1 MMYNVKIGGVKK
13 TEEKEATGGFMDI
26 RLSVTQ
32 NQILSQKMIQ
42 SMEIL
47 QMNSQEL
54 NEYIKEIA
62 MENPVVDIEEK
73 YETPDA
79 AGDLMKKLEWLDS
92 IDERNRIYYRQ
103 EHGDSSEDKGLM
115 DYNEN
120 VGEELS
126 EYVLHQL
133 LTMELS
139 DLQYDI
145 IEYMVYSLDSKGYME
160 ENLEDIAVRFHTDV
174 DFVEDQLKLLQGLD
188 PAGVCARDIKECLLL
203 QLDREAE
210 TDKIAITIVEKYLE
224 LLGKNQLHIISKKM
238 KLPMEDIIEACD
250 HIKDLNPKPSRGFDA
265 RSRLKYITPD
275 VTVVKLSG
283 YYEILLNEYV
293 YPKIGINNF
302 YRRILEDSASKETKA
317 YIVDKIRQAE
327 WIKNCIGQRNSTLM
341 RVAKCIVDY
350 QERFFNQGTGHLKPL
365 RLQDVAEMLDI
376 HESTVSRAI
385 RDKYLQCPWGVFPMS
400 YFFSKSISSEKA
412 GEKITTEQVKALI
425 VNVIEEENKKKPLS
439 DRAITERLVEWG
451 VKISRRTVAKYRE
464 ELGIKDASGRKR
476 FQ

>member
-1 MMYNVKIGGVKK
+1 
-13 TEEKEATGGFMDI
+13 MDI

-54 NEYIKEIA
+54 NEYIKEMA

-73 YETPDA
+73 YETPDR

-103 EHGDSSEDKGLM
+103 EYADSSEDKGLM
-115 DYNEN
+115 DYNES

-126 EYVLHQL
+126 EYMLHQL
-133 LTMELS
+133 LTVELS
-139 DLQYDI
+139 DLQYDVI
-145 IEYMVYSLDSKGYME
+145 RFMVYSLDNKGYME
-160 ENLEDIAVRFHTDV
+160 ENLQDIAERFHTDT
-174 DFVEDQLKLLQGLD
+174 DFVEEQLKLLQGLD
-188 PAGVCARDIKECLLL
+188 PAGVCARNLRECLQI

-210 TDKIAITIVEKYLE
+210 PDETAKSIVENYLE
-224 LLGKNQLHIISKKM
+224 LLGKNQLHIISKKL
-238 KLPMEDIIEACD
+238 KLPMEQVIEACE
-250 HIKDLNPKPSRGFDA
+250 HIKTLNPKPSRGFDA
-265 RSRLKYITPD
+265 RSQLKYITPD

-293 YPKIGINNF
+293 YPKIGINSF
-302 YRRILEDSASKETKA
+302 YRRILESNASKETKA

-327 WIKNCIGQRNSTLM
+327 WVKNCIGQRNSTLM
-341 RVAKCIVDY
+341 RVSKCIVDY
-350 QERFFNQGTGHLKPL
+350 QERFFSQGTGHLKPL
-365 RLQDVAEMLDI
+365 RLQDVAEMIDV

-385 RDKYLQCPWGVFPMS
+385 RDKYLQCSWGIFPMS
-400 YFFSKSISSEKA
+400 YFFSKSISSERV
-412 GEKITTEQVKALI
+412 GEKITTEQVKALM
-425 VNVIEEENKKKPLS
+425 VQVIGDENKKKPLS
-439 DRAITERLVEWG
+439 DRAITECLVEWG

>member
-1 MMYNVKIGGVKK
+1 
-13 TEEKEATGGFMDI
+13 MDI

-54 NEYIKEIA
+54 NEYIKEMA

-73 YETPDA
+73 YETPDR

-103 EHGDSSEDKGLM
+103 EYADSSEDKGLM
-115 DYNEN
+115 DYNES

-126 EYVLHQL
+126 EYMLHQL
-133 LTMELS
+133 LTVELS

-145 IEYMVYSLDSKGYME
+145 IRFMVYSLDNKGYME
-160 ENLEDIAVRFHTDV
+160 ENLQDIAERFHTDT

-188 PAGVCARDIKECLLL
+188 PAGVCARNLRECLQI
-203 QLDREAE
+203 QLDREAKPDE
-210 TDKIAITIVEKYLE
+210 TAKAIVENYLE
-224 LLGKNQLHIISKKM
+224 LLGKNQLHIISKKL
-238 KLPMEDIIEACD
+238 KLPMEQVIEACE
-250 HIKDLNPKPSRGFDA
+250 HIKTLNPKPSRGFDA
-265 RSRLKYITPD
+265 RSQLKYITPD

-293 YPKIGINNF
+293 YPKIGINSF
-302 YRRILEDSASKETKA
+302 YRRILESSASKETKA

-327 WIKNCIGQRNSTLM
+327 WVKNCIGQRNSTLM
-341 RVAKCIVDY
+341 RVSKCIVDY
-350 QERFFNQGTGHLKPL
+350 QERFFSQGTGHLKPL
-365 RLQDVAEMLDI
+365 RLQDVAEMIDV

-385 RDKYLQCPWGVFPMS
+385 RDKYLQCPWGIFPMS
-400 YFFSKSISSEKA
+400 YFFSKSISSERV
-412 GEKITTEQVKALI
+412 GEKITTEQVKALM
-425 VNVIEEENKKKPLS
+425 VQVIGDENKKKPLS
-439 DRAITERLVEWG
+439 DRAITECLVEWG